1 MYRLNVR
8 CDDLWVGLVA
18 WDSPRFEIRGLCA
31 LAVTVSCVLVPC
43 VCSRLPPVF
52 LNHVGAY

>member
-31 LAVTVSCVLVPC
+31 LAVTVCSSRVCVPGSPRC
-43 VCSRLPPVF
+43 F
-52 LNHVGAY
+52 

>member
-8 CDDLWVGLVA
+8 CDDLWVELVVGFA
-18 WDSPRFEIRGLCA
+18 QIRDDSRSVCPRCD
-31 LAVTVSCVLVPC
+31 CVLVPC